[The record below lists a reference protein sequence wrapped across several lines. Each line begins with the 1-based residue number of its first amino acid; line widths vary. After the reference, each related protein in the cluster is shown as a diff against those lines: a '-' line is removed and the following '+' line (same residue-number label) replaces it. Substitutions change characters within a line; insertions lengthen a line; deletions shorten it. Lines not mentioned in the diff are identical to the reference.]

1 MLSFPTPKQDIR
13 RAAGDYLIHLKAS
26 GRSPATIESY
36 KGSLAVLAES
46 FGPEVTLDAL
56 SAHAL
61 DAALAGMG
69 GAEGAG
75 GPRRSES
82 TLNRYRCTYK
92 GFFRWAFETSRI
104 SKNPAALLRL
114 ARGDSPPTPAI
125 TAAETKLLLSAI
137 RESGDPLRMRD
148 EALFSTY
155 AFTGLRR
162 AEALRLDVSD
172 YDAGKG
178 VLRVKDGKGRRT
190 RTVPVTQPLGLLL
203 RRFRDGPA
211 ARRGG
216 GKLFPGRIQGKAL
229 TPREAHA
236 RFQRW
241 KKAAGLRPELTI
253 HSFRAGFAT
262 ALHRGCGDVILV
274 SRALG
279 HSDLRPTL
287 RYVEPHTGRLSRAM
301 EKSFAG
307 IA

>member
-1 MLSFPTPKQDIR
+1 MQDIR

-36 KGSLAVLAES
+36 KGSLALL
-46 FGPEVTLDAL
+46 PEFLDREISLEAV
-56 SAHAL
+56 SAHVL
-61 DAALAGMG
+61 DAALAGMAG
-69 GAEGAG
+69 TEGASG
-75 GPRRSES
+75 RRRSEA

-92 GFFRWAFETSRI
+92 GFFRWAFETARI
-104 SKNPAALLRL
+104 PKNPAALLQL
-114 ARGDSPPTPAI
+114 ARGDSPTTPAI

-137 RESGDPLRMRD
+137 RGSNDPLRMRD

-155 AFTGLRR
+155 ALTGLRR

-190 RTVPVTQPLGLLL
+190 RTVPVAQALGLLL
-203 RRFRDGPA
+203 CRFRDDSA
-211 ARRGG
+211 ARRSC
-216 GKLFPGRIQGKAL
+216 GKLFPGRVQGKGL

-236 RFQRW
+236 RLQRW
-241 KKAAGLRPELTI
+241 KRVAGLRPELTI

-279 HSDLRPTL
+279 HRDLRPTL
-287 RYVEPHTGRLSRAM
+287 RYVELHPRKLPLAIER
-301 EKSFAG
+301 SFAG
-307 IA
+307 IV